1 MPSPRPTPTA
11 LRTLRGNPGKRPLP
25 ANEPHPRPG
34 VGRPPAFLDVEARRE
49 WNRIGRRLERLG
61 LLTEIDGRMLAVYCV
76 AYSRWVSAED
86 KIREFGMI
94 TLSPDRRFP
103 MPSPYLP
110 IANKA
115 MEQMQRAMMEF
126 GMSPAS
132 RTKVS
137 TATVPSEEDEKFA
150 RLFLTPQPGAA
161 F

>member
-25 ANEPHPRPG
+25 ANEPHPRAG
-34 VGRPPAFLDVEARRE
+34 VGRPPAFLDAEAHKE
-49 WNRIGRRLERLG
+49 WNRMAARLTRLG
-61 LLTEIDGRMLAVYCV
+61 LLTELDVSQLALYCV
-76 AYSRWVSAED
+76 AYSRWVTAED
-86 KIREFGMI
+86 KIREHGI
-94 TLSPDRRFP
+94 IILSPDKRFP
-103 MPSPYLP
+103 MQSPYLA

-115 MEQMQRAMMEF
+115 MEQMQRAMLEF

-137 TATVPSEEDEKFA
+137 TATIPSAEDEKFA